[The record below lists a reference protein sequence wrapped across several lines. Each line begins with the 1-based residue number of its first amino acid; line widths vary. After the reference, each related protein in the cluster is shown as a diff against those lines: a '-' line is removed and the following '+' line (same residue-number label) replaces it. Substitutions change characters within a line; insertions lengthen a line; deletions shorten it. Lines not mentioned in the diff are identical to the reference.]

1 MTQTLDRD
9 SVVVA
14 GPWGTGGPFG
24 VTPGLV
30 GIVAAGELLADP
42 AAVEPSAKLSPA
54 KPSLARSSLIR
65 SSAVGLPG
73 AESSGAGSSGAG
85 SFAVEF
91 SGVESPD
98 VEAPVIGALDVEACI
113 LRFVPAAEEAARRSR
128 PGRLAASGRRPVR
141 LTRRGRL
148 VVLAALIVLAGAI
161 AAFAALPS
169 QAADPATPPR
179 VVVVQPGDSLW
190 SIVERYR
197 PGADPVRAVDELIRV
212 NKLPG
217 TTIYA
222 GEELTLPSKW

>member
-1 MTQTLDRD
+1 VTQTLDRD

-14 GPWGTGGPFG
+14 GPWGPGGPFG

-42 AAVEPSAKLSPA
+42 AAVEPSPV
-54 KPSLARSSLIR
+54 RSSLVRSSVIG
-65 SSAVGLPG
+65 SSAVESSEVESSRVELSGL
-73 AESSGAGSSGAG
+73 ESSG
-85 SFAVEF
+85 
-91 SGVESPD
+91 

-128 PGRLAASGRRPVR
+128 PGRMAASGRRPVR

-197 PGADPVRAVDELIRV
+197 PGADPVRAVDELIRA
-212 NKLPG
+212 NDLPG